1 MNILY
6 IEEMMKLMKVDRSKS
21 NLKIKVRTK
30 KKVQQ
35 IEQNKSRKSQEIQLL
50 TNANLIFALDNGTT
64 RNN

>member
-1 MNILY
+1 
-6 IEEMMKLMKVDRSKS
+6 MKVDRSKS
-21 NLKIKVRTK
+21 NLKIKARTK